1 MNILGVGPA
10 ELIIIV
16 LLLLVVAGPKR
27 MIQWAYIAGRY
38 WAQIR
43 AQLQEAARVFQ
54 NELEQAGIDPEVV
67 KTAQKMTR
75 RGAQN
80 PITQAMETLTKPVAD
95 AMKEVGTISLEPPKN
110 APSHTPRT
118 PTPPAQIAPAT
129 QNQEAVPDDHSSE
142 RYDAWTPN

>member
-10 ELIIIV
+10 ELIIIFV
-16 LLLLVVAGPKR
+16 LLLLVAGPKR

-43 AQLQEAARVFQ
+43 AQLQEAASVFQ
-54 NELEQAGIDPEVV
+54 KELEQAGIDPEVV

-80 PITQAMETLTKPVAD
+80 PITQAVETLTKPVAD

-110 APSHTPRT
+110 TPSRAPTTSA
-118 PTPPAQIAPAT
+118 PPAQIAPAP
-129 QNQEAVPDDHSSE
+129 QESAPDDHTSE